1 MTLGQLIE
9 KTRDGLPPLPGFG
22 EKSQTEVQELLT
34 GLGYPIPEKTR
45 GKAK

>member
-22 EKSQTEVQELLT
+22 DKSQVEVQELLT
-34 GLGYPIPEKTR
+34 SMGYPIPEKSK
-45 GKAK
+45 GKSK